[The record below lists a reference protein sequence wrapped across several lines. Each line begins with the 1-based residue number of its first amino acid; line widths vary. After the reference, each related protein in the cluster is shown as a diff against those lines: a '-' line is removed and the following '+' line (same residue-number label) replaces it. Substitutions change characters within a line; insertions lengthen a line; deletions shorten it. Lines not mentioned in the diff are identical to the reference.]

1 MILNNNEKIEDL
13 QDKRL
18 KIIQAKDSYR
28 FSVDSILLLNFIRLK
43 NYENIID
50 LGTGSG
56 IIPLLLF
63 GKKKGL
69 SIYGVE
75 IQKDL
80 ADMARRSVEL
90 NKLQN
95 GITIIQ
101 EDFRNLKN
109 NFKNQ
114 QFDVVVSNPP
124 YISMGQGKIN
134 PSSSRAIARH
144 EIKGDLEDII
154 SVSNYL
160 LKNKIKI
167 IPVPGVSALITA
179 LVVSGLP
186 TDKFVFEG
194 FLPRKIKE
202 RKRYFKSI
210 ENEERTIIFYE
221 TPHRLKKALKD
232 MLEIL
237 GDRKVV
243 IARELTKLYEEIIRG
258 KLSQV
263 LTEISTKEVKG
274 EITLIV
280 QGGIKKK
287 ENSSTDFLI
296 KECII
301 EEYLKKLKNQG
312 YSNKEIIKI
321 TQEKLNIQK
330 IIGNEN

>member
-1 MILNNNEKIEDL
+1 LSENKDSGILYICGTPIGNLEDITLRSLKILKEVNLIAAEDTRHTLKLLNHYQINTKVTSYYEYNKFKKASYLVEILKNGQDIALVSDAGMPGISDPGYELINLALNNN
-13 QDKRL
+13 
-18 KIIQAKDSYR
+18 
-28 FSVDSILLLNFIRLK
+28 
-43 NYENIID
+43 
-50 LGTGSG
+50 
-56 IIPLLLF
+56 
-63 GKKKGL
+63 
-69 SIYGVE
+69 
-75 IQKDL
+75 
-80 ADMARRSVEL
+80 
-90 NKLQN
+90 
-95 GITIIQ
+95 
-101 EDFRNLKN
+101 
-109 NFKNQ
+109 
-114 QFDVVVSNPP
+114 
-124 YISMGQGKIN
+124 
-134 PSSSRAIARH
+134 
-144 EIKGDLEDII
+144 
-154 SVSNYL
+154 
-160 LKNKIKI
+160 IKI
-167 IPVPGVSALITA
+167 IPIPGVSALITA

-202 RKRYFKSI
+202 RKKYFRSI

-221 TPHRLKKALKD
+221 APHRLKKALKD

-287 ENSSTDFLI
+287 ENSSTDFLM
-296 KECII
+296 KEGII

-321 TQEKLNIQK
+321 TQEKLNIPK
-330 IIGNEN
+330 NLIYKKLLEMKN

>member
-1 MILNNNEKIEDL
+1 LSENKDSGILYICGTPIGNLEDITL
-13 QDKRL
+13 RSL
-18 KIIQAKDSYR
+18 KILKEVNLIAAEDTRHTLK
-28 FSVDSILLLNFIRLK
+28 LLNHYQINTKVTSYYEYNKFKKASYLVEILK
-43 NYENIID
+43 NGQDIALVSDAGMPGISDPGYVLID
-50 LGTGSG
+50 L
-56 IIPLLLF
+56 
-63 GKKKGL
+63 
-69 SIYGVE
+69 
-75 IQKDL
+75 
-80 ADMARRSVEL
+80 A
-90 NKLQN
+90 
-95 GITIIQ
+95 
-101 EDFRNLKN
+101 LKN
-109 NFKNQ
+109 N
-114 QFDVVVSNPP
+114 
-124 YISMGQGKIN
+124 
-134 PSSSRAIARH
+134 
-144 EIKGDLEDII
+144 
-154 SVSNYL
+154 
-160 LKNKIKI
+160 IKI

-194 FLPRKIKE
+194 FLPRKIKD

-321 TQEKLNIQK
+321 TQEKLNIPK
-330 IIGNEN
+330 NLIYKKLLEMKN